1 MTQVCVPMGE
11 ELGAY
16 GFPHG
21 HPFGP
26 NGMGGGGYSFGNL
39 AATWTAV
46 VRQLLTTSSAEASEG

>member
-11 ELGAY
+11 E
-16 GFPHG
+16 
-21 HPFGP
+21 
-26 NGMGGGGYSFGNL
+26 L